1 VNILS
6 KDQGY
11 GFVIFIISVV
21 VGIAYVVAFF
31 SPWIPGL
38 QRFNPS
44 TATGWHEMAVGI
56 PVLLFV
62 LLVLVISGWIGWTM
76 LTTPPPA
83 PLEPEPAMTSAKTS
97 TATPKPRIRRKK

>member
-1 VNILS
+1 MNNLS

-11 GFVIFIISVV
+11 GFAIFIISVI
-21 VGIAYVVAFF
+21 VGIGYVVAYF

-38 QRFNPS
+38 QKFSPS

-83 PLEPEPAMTSAKTS
+83 PLEPEPTAEPTKTES
-97 TATPKPRIRRKK
+97 SPKPRTRRKK

>member
-1 VNILS
+1 MS

-11 GFVIFIISVV
+11 GFAIFLVSIIVALV
-21 VGIAYVVAFF
+21 YLAAFF
-31 SPWIPGL
+31 APYMGL
-38 QRFNPS
+38 PMYWQQW
-44 TATGWHEMAVGI
+44 AIGI

-83 PLEPEPAMTSAKTS
+83 PLEMEPASPDTKTAKADPQS
-97 TATPKPRIRRKK
+97 KRSRKKKD